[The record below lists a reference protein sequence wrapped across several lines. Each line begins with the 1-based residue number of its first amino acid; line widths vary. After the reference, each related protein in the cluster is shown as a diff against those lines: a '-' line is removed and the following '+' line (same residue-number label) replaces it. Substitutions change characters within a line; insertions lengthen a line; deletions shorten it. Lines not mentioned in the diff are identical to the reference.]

1 MTHHDP
7 DHIACHMEGSV
18 TEIADILAEF
28 AQELR
33 NGDVHVWKG
42 QRELHLNPEGRL
54 SLRVQARADDQR
66 EGLEMQLSWTVSSG
80 GDALR
85 P

>member
-1 MTHHDP
+1 MTHHDA
-7 DHIACHMEGSV
+7 DQIAWHMEGSV

-33 NGDVHVWKG
+33 NGDVNVWKG

-54 SLRVQARADDQR
+54 SLRVQARAEDQR
-66 EGLEMQLSWTVSSG
+66 EALELQLSWTLNSG
-80 GDALR
+80 GGALQ